1 MTSLS
6 QIREDTPFNL
16 SCGQWKLIL
25 TEAEKQ
31 ENTEQ
36 DAERVI
42 YLRRIIDL
50 ITVYLIEIRKYNY
63 YEIFITYDLVDTF
76 RELQTTPQ

>member
-1 MTSLS
+1 MRP

-16 SCGQWKLIL
+16 SCRQWELIL

-31 ENTEQ
+31 ENIEQ
-36 DAERVI
+36 GTDRVI
-42 YLRRIIDL
+42 YLRIIIEI
-50 ITVYLIEIRKYNY
+50 ITVYLIEISKYKY

-76 RELQTTPQ
+76 RELQETIQ